1 MFFLTFPLPPHAF
14 VYAHFYALFFPLL
27 FVLVFQLHFLHS
39 YCCEVQNFENVH
51 NFQQQMQTIFY
62 GYFVFS
68 CP

>member
-1 MFFLTFPLPPHAF
+1 
-14 VYAHFYALFFPLL
+14 LL